1 VNRRRAVVA
10 VIGLLPLMA
19 FAKNGKMRR
28 VALLFPA
35 SGSAVAARVGAFR
48 DALRELGYTE
58 GTDLTLEY
66 RYADGN
72 FDRLP
77 GLAAELVAL
86 KVDIIVAAGGDPP
99 VQAAKGATRTI
110 PIVMV
115 NPGDPVGTGLVASL
129 AHPGGNVTGLSS
141 MASLELYGKQVE
153 LLREIFPR
161 LARLAVLSNP
171 DNPISELALGYARR
185 VAAALQVEV
194 IPLSA
199 RSREEIGESFASAL
213 KARAGAVQVVA
224 DPMYFGLR
232 AQVAEHAARSRLP
245 AIYAIPECVEVGG
258 LMAYAANGLE
268 MFRRAAVFVDK
279 ILKGARPADL
289 PVEQPVKFE
298 LALNMK
304 VAAALGITLPQS
316 ILLRADRVI
325 E

>member
-1 VNRRRAVVA
+1 MNRRRALVA
-10 VIGLLPLMA
+10 AIGLMPMMA
-19 FAKNGKMRR
+19 FAKNGKMPH

-35 SGSAVAARVGAFR
+35 SASAVAARVGAFR
-48 DALRELGYTE
+48 DALRELGYIE
-58 GTDLTLEY
+58 GTDVALDY

-72 FDRLP
+72 FDRLAR
-77 GLAAELVAL
+77 LAAELVAL
-86 KVDIIVAAGGDPP
+86 KVDVIVAAGGDPP
-99 VQAAKGATRTI
+99 VQAAKAATRTI

-115 NPGDPVGTGLVASL
+115 NPGDPVRTGLVASL

-171 DNPISELALGYARR
+171 DNPISELALGYTRR
-185 VAAALQVEV
+185 VAAALQVQV
-194 IPLSA
+194 IPLYA
-199 RSREEIGESFASAL
+199 LSREQIGESFASAL

-245 AIYAIPECVEVGG
+245 AIYAIPEYMEVGG
-258 LMAYAANGLE
+258 LMAYSANGLE

-279 ILKGARPADL
+279 ILKGGRPADL
-289 PVEQPVKFE
+289 PVEQPVRFE

-304 VAAALGITLPQS
+304 VAAALGIILPQS